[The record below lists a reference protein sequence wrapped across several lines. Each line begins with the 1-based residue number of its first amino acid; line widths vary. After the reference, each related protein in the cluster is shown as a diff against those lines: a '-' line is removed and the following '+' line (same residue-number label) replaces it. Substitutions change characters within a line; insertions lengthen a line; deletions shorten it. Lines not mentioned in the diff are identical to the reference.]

1 MRRDIIEIAEKLC
14 KEIKAG
20 IIEGEACPD
29 HIHVLVGDPL
39 YMKYNKVRWNAQ
51 ELERTD
57 GFNRHANLKDKYERR
72 KFWCRGYFVDTERIQ
87 K

>member
-1 MRRDIIEIAEKLC
+1 
-14 KEIKAG
+14 
-20 IIEGEACPD
+20 
-29 HIHVLVGDPL
+29 
-39 YMKYNKVRWNAQ
+39 MKYNKVRWNAQ

>member
-1 MRRDIIEIAEKLC
+1 MVFARKYCRKVICRAVRRDIIEIAEKLC

-39 YMKYNKVRWNAQ
+39 YMKYNKVRWDAQ

-57 GFNRHANLKDKYERR
+57 GL
-72 KFWCRGYFVDTERIQ
+72 
-87 K
+87 